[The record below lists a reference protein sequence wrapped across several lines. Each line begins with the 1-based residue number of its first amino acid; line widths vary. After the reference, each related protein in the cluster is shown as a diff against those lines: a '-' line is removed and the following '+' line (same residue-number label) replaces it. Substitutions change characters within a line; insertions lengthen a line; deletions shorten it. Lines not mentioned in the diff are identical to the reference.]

1 MIKRVSIGKRLRSK
15 TYRLAI
21 VTAGIGLIEVNM
33 HLLQGLLGQWYG
45 VAFIVVA
52 ILSMAIR
59 EATTGPV
66 GDK

>member
-1 MIKRVSIGKRLRSK
+1 MQNISKRLRSK
-15 TYRLAI
+15 TYWLAI
-21 VTAGIGLIEVNM
+21 VTAGMGLIEVNM

-45 VAFIVVA
+45 AAFVVVA

-66 GDK
+66 GSK